1 MAVYQEKDKSKW
13 TKDGRSWYYKV
24 YYTNMYGKRK
34 QKVSKMYK
42 TKKEAK
48 DAERDFLNTTQ
59 YEDISDYNISFQSVY
74 DEWLDYKKTQVK
86 STTFYARK
94 KRANH
99 HILPYFKNYKLH
111 SIKVDSIN
119 NWKNKILDLKISL
132 EHKNRIITDLKEILE
147 YARDN
152 YNFDIKVISKLQKY
166 KIEAVEKEKESE
178 WNFWTYEEFTKFI
191 SVVDDMFYYTMF
203 NFMYYTGLR
212 LGEVIALTWKDVN
225 LDKKTLR
232 VNKTLSNKVENQI
245 YIITEPKTKNSIRKI
260 DLDDQLIELL
270 KQYRINEEK
279 IYNFNED
286 MFLFGNIKYLPPT
299 TFKRYLYKY
308 IELANVKKIT
318 PHGFRHSHVSLLI
331 NIGCDSR
338 DVAARVGD
346 TIQMIEKTYYHMFPE
361 KKSNT
366 VNALNN
372 LKIRGK

>member
-1 MAVYQEKDKSKW
+1 MAIYQEKKQNKI
-13 TKDGRSWYYKV
+13 TKDGRSWYYKT
-24 YYTNMYGKRK
+24 YYTDMYGKRK

-48 DAERDFLNTTQ
+48 DAERDFLNIVQ
-59 YEDISDYNISFQSVY
+59 YEDIPDYDISFESVY
-74 DEWLDYKKTQVK
+74 NEWLDYKKSQVK

-94 KRANH
+94 KRANY
-99 HILPYFKNYKLH
+99 HIIPYFKDYKLH
-111 SIKVDSIN
+111 SIKVNSIN
-119 NWKNKILDLKISL
+119 NWKNKILDLEISL

-147 YARDN
+147 YAKDN

-166 KIEAVEKEKESE
+166 KIESIEKEKESQ
-178 WNFWTYEEFTKFI
+178 WNFWTYEEFTQFI
-191 SVVDDMFYYTMF
+191 SAVDDMFYYTMF

-212 LGEVIALTWKDVN
+212 LGEVMALTWKDIN

-232 VNKTLSNKVENQI
+232 VNKTLSNKVENQV
-245 YIITEPKTKNSIRKI
+245 YIITEPKTKNSIRTI
-260 DLDDQLIELL
+260 DLDDMLIELL
-270 KQYRINEEK
+270 KQYRLDEEK
-279 IYNFNED
+279 IYNFNEN
-286 MFLFGNIKYLPPT
+286 MFLFGNIKYIAPT

-308 IELANVKKIT
+308 IEMANVKKIT

-338 DVAARVGD
+338 DVANRVGD